1 MPKCVFSA
9 LVLSMLLPS
18 IAAAQSAQSIGG
30 DLTRLAYVSPQRA
43 FFESN
48 DGKAAQ
54 ARLSSIESE
63 TSREVQSRSAKLKA
77 LQQGLA
83 ERSSVLAEGARRERE
98 QEIDRFSSTSSASW
112 RTRRLDSLASGRI
125 WRMRSLPS
133 SAPRWT
139 RLRRSADCCSC

>member
-1 MPKCVFSA
+1 MPKYVFSA
-9 LVLSMLLPS
+9 LVLSIVLPS
-18 IAAAQSAQSIGG
+18 IAVAQSAQSIGD

-63 TSREVQSRSAKLKA
+63 TSREVQSRSTKLKA

-98 QEIDRFSSTSSASW
+98 QEIDRFQLDLQRFVEDAQARFLGVRKDLENASAKF
-112 RTRRLDSLASGRI
+112 G
-125 WRMRSLPS
+125 
-133 SAPRWT
+133 PRWT